1 MSEGA
6 VGDDIACLTG
16 PVKTA
21 FRDDVLAGRVAFV
34 SGGGTGICFRI
45 VEYFLRH
52 GARVAIGSRRLHVVE
67 SAKAKLEAAT
77 GGDVLAVQLDVRSP
91 ESVDNAIKAT
101 LKQWGRLDILVNG
114 AAGNFLS
121 PAEKLSARAFKTVID
136 IDCNGTFLMSQAA
149 FKQGM
154 KKNGGVIINI
164 TATLHW
170 NGQLFQAHAG
180 SAKAAI
186 EGMTRHLANEWGPNG
201 VRVNNIAPGPIDDTV
216 GFRKL
221 GGDLAG
227 DSVKFF
233 QEKIALRRFG
243 KTEDIANAALYL
255 ASDASSYVT
264 GSTVT
269 VDGGSWFFIGDA
281 VGEFIRRQAKAKK
294 QQSKL

>member
-45 VEYFLRH
+45 VRRRRRSRCRGIRLTERAPCQVEYFLRH

-114 AAGNFLS
+114 AADGRARRIVAYRLTCACWAGAAGNFLS

-154 KKNGGVIINI
+154 KV
-164 TATLHW
+164 
-170 NGQLFQAHAG
+170 
-180 SAKAAI
+180 
-186 EGMTRHLANEWGPNG
+186 
-201 VRVNNIAPGPIDDTV
+201 
-216 GFRKL
+216 
-221 GGDLAG
+221 
-227 DSVKFF
+227 
-233 QEKIALRRFG
+233 
-243 KTEDIANAALYL
+243 
-255 ASDASSYVT
+255 AS
-264 GSTVT
+264 
-269 VDGGSWFFIGDA
+269 
-281 VGEFIRRQAKAKK
+281 RPLLLPCR
-294 QQSKL
+294 